1 MFSLCRKLQSYRTSI
16 LSSHSG
22 CEHLKFGYAEIND
35 FDYLDPTGHKQK
47 LHYYFS
53 KSSSDYLSAPA
64 DAINYIREILV
75 SVGVL
80 REAA

>member
-1 MFSLCRKLQSYRTSI
+1 MRTS
-16 LSSHSG
+16 
-22 CEHLKFGYAEIND
+22 EIRICRNQRSVD